1 MTIALTDLLPLA
13 PVLIT
18 SATAIAVML
27 TVAFRRNHF
36 WNATLTVVGLNL
48 ALLVLLWGLWQGHLA
63 NVTELLVV
71 DAYAAFFM
79 VLILIATLGC
89 ATLAHVY
96 LNGYHG
102 NREEFYMLLL
112 IAATGGMVLVAS
124 NHLAALFIG
133 LELLSVPLYGMV
145 AYTRN
150 QRHSLEAGIKY
161 LVLSAAGS
169 AFILFGMALIY
180 AKSGALSF
188 QGISAYLSPEAIL
201 EPLMLIGTG
210 LMVVGLGFK
219 LSFVPFHLWTPD
231 VYEGAPAPV
240 GAFLATVSK
249 IAVFAVFFRF
259 LSVTPASGSEAFYM
273 LLQVIAVLS
282 ILFGNLLAL
291 NQANLKRMLGYSSIA
306 HFGYLLVAV
315 LAGHAISL
323 EAVLV
328 YLLTYVLATMTAFG
342 VVALMSRAEKERD
355 ADMLADYRGLFWQR
369 PYLAAVLTIA
379 LLSLAGIPLTAGFIG
394 KFYVFTAGA
403 NAQLWGLLGV
413 VVVGSALSVFY
424 YLKAMAALYMAK
436 PGMRRYE
443 PKFDWGQ
450 RAGGI
455 MVSIL
460 FALTVVVGIYPEPLL
475 DLIQI
480 FILSS
485 AV

>member
-1 MTIALTDLLPLA
+1 MNITFNDLLPLA

-18 SATAIAVML
+18 SATAIVVML
-27 TVAFRRNHF
+27 AVSFRRNHF
-36 WNATLTVVGLNL
+36 WDATLTVLGLNA
-48 ALLVLLWGLWQGHLA
+48 ALFALLWGLWQGNLA

-71 DAYAAFFM
+71 DAYAAFCM
-79 VLILIATLGC
+79 LLILVSTLGC
-89 ATLAHVY
+89 ATLAHAY
-96 LNGYHG
+96 LHGYPG

-124 NHLAALFIG
+124 THLASLFIG

-150 QRHSLEAGIKY
+150 QRRSLEGGIKY
-161 LVLSAAGS
+161 LILSAAAS

-180 AKSGALSF
+180 AKTGVLSF
-188 QGISAYLSPEAIL
+188 QGIREYLSPIATL
-201 EPLMLIGTG
+201 EPLILIGSG
-210 LMVVGLGFK
+210 LMLVGLGFK
-219 LSFVPFHLWTPD
+219 LSFVPSHLWTPD

-259 LSVTPASGSEAFYM
+259 LSITPASGSEAFYT
-273 LLQVIAVLS
+273 LLETIAILS

-291 NQANLKRMLGYSSIA
+291 NQTNIKRMLGYSSIA

-315 LAGHAISL
+315 LANRSISL

-328 YLLTYVLATMTAFG
+328 YLLTYVLATLTAFG
-342 VVALMSRAEKERD
+342 VVTLMSKAEQGRD
-355 ADMLADYRGLFWQR
+355 ADMLGDYRGLFWQR
-369 PYLAAVLTIA
+369 PYLSAVLTVT

-394 KFYVFTAGA
+394 KFYIFAAGA
-403 NAQLWGLLGV
+403 DAQLWGLLGV
-413 VVVGSALSVFY
+413 VVVGSALGVFY
-424 YLKAMAALYMAK
+424 YLRAMAALYLAK

-443 PKFDWGQ
+443 PRFDWGQ
-450 RAGGI
+450 RSGGV
-455 MVSIL
+455 MVLIL
-460 FALTVVVGIYPEPLL
+460 FALTLLIGIYPEPVL
-475 DLIQI
+475 DLIHI

>member
-161 LVLSAAGS
+161 LVLFVAGMFLT
-169 AFILFGMALIY
+169 FILKG
-180 AKSGALSF
+180 G
-188 QGISAYLSPEAIL
+188 
-201 EPLMLIGTG
+201 
-210 LMVVGLGFK
+210 
-219 LSFVPFHLWTPD
+219 HL
-231 VYEGAPAPV
+231 
-240 GAFLATVSK
+240 
-249 IAVFAVFFRF
+249 
-259 LSVTPASGSEAFYM
+259 
-273 LLQVIAVLS
+273 
-282 ILFGNLLAL
+282 
-291 NQANLKRMLGYSSIA
+291 
-306 HFGYLLVAV
+306 
-315 LAGHAISL
+315 
-323 EAVLV
+323 
-328 YLLTYVLATMTAFG
+328 
-342 VVALMSRAEKERD
+342 
-355 ADMLADYRGLFWQR
+355 
-369 PYLAAVLTIA
+369 
-379 LLSLAGIPLTAGFIG
+379 
-394 KFYVFTAGA
+394 
-403 NAQLWGLLGV
+403 
-413 VVVGSALSVFY
+413 
-424 YLKAMAALYMAK
+424 
-436 PGMRRYE
+436 
-443 PKFDWGQ
+443 
-450 RAGGI
+450 
-455 MVSIL
+455 
-460 FALTVVVGIYPEPLL
+460 
-475 DLIQI
+475 
-480 FILSS
+480 
-485 AV
+485 